1 MADTIPPLYEDLLFP
16 AAPEDRPYV
25 FTNMVMTLDGK
36 TVSGSREEAVMDLG
50 SPADHAAMRQ
60 IQAAADAVMIGA
72 GTLRATKGIWFPTH
86 LVRVVVTRSGQVPL
100 GSRFFTDVP
109 EKAIIA
115 GGEARALERQ
125 PKSLPHG
132 VMHFP
137 SVDGELDLR
146 GLLRFLRVERGVARL
161 LVEGGSE
168 LNGELFGLGVVDEL
182 FLTLAPRVKLGRT
195 TPTYAGGEPLPRG
208 HLQNFELISECR
220 VGDELFLRYRRK
232 S

>member
-1 MADTIPPLYEDLLFP
+1 M
-16 AAPEDRPYV
+16 

-50 SPADHAAMRQ
+50 SPADHAAMRS

-72 GTLRATKGIWFPTH
+72 GTLRATKGIWFPSH

-115 GGEARALERQ
+115 GGEAGVPDRQAESLPHGDLTPGAGKGAALKRQ
-125 PKSLPHG
+125 VESLPHG
-132 VMHFP
+132 VTYFP
-137 SVDGELDLR
+137 PVGGELDMMA
-146 GLLRFLRVERGVARL
+146 LLRFLRVERGVTRL

-168 LNGELFGLGVVDEL
+168 LNGELFGLGLVDEM
-182 FLTLAPRVKLGRT
+182 FITLAPKVKLGRA

-208 HLQNFELISECR
+208 HLQSFELISESR
-220 VGDELFLRYRRK
+220 VGDELFLRYRK
-232 S
+232 G